1 MVEFLSEINWS
12 PLWISLKTGVAA
24 TIFAFFLGVFCA
36 RKIMKL
42 KPGSKGSA
50 GWDSDNASCSASYSS
65 WILPA
70 FAF

>member
-42 KPGSKGSA
+42 SKGSA
-50 GWDSDNASCSASYSS
+50 RWDSDNASCFAAYSS